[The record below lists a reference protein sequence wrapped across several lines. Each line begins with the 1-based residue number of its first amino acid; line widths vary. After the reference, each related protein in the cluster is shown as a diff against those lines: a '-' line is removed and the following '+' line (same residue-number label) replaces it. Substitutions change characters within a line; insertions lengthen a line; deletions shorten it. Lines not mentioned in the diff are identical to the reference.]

1 MELIR
6 QLLGE
11 IIWFV
16 MCWLWSYPQ
25 IWGLDKIFWVG
36 GMGNSKC
43 GNAGLSTPLRSG
55 RDDRVWVG
63 VGRTGQRQQQIP
75 YGDDNKKG
83 NSEERAG
90 NGK

>member
-25 IWGLDKIFWVG
+25 IWGLDKIFGLVG
-36 GMGNSKC
+36 WATASAEKMQVS
-43 GNAGLSTPLRSG
+43 PLRCAPVEMTEFG
-55 RDDRVWVG
+55 LG
-63 VGRTGQRQQQIP
+63 
-75 YGDDNKKG
+75 
-83 NSEERAG
+83 
-90 NGK
+90 